1 MLPVKLVIQA
11 FESYADKTEIN
22 FEKLDSLFLIHGE
35 TGAGKT
41 AVLDAVT
48 YALYGESS
56 GGDRTDMRCA
66 LPAAENLPTLVEFTF
81 KIRGELYKFTRSIT
95 ITPRSKKLEARQDCF
110 YFDKASDC
118 FRAFFEN
125 PKQASVRA
133 KAEIGRA
140 SCRERVSLAVF
151 V

>member
-11 FESYADKTEIN
+11 FESYADQTEID
-22 FEKLDSLFLIHGE
+22 FERLDSLFLIHGE

-56 GGDRTDMRCA
+56 GGERTDMRCA
-66 LPAAENLPTLVEFTF
+66 LPAAENLPTMVEFTF

-95 ITPRSKKLEARQDCF
+95 VTPRSKKLEARQDCF
-110 YFDKASDC
+110 YFDKTSDC

-125 PKQASVRA
+125 PKQTFVRA
-133 KAEIGRA
+133 KAEELTGLSAEQFR
-140 SCRERVSLAVF
+140 
-151 V
+151 